1 MLPNVKK
8 KKKKH
13 IYNNPEQFNCIK
25 ECNPTDYL

>member
-1 MLPNVKK
+1 MPPNVKK
-8 KKKKH
+8 KIH